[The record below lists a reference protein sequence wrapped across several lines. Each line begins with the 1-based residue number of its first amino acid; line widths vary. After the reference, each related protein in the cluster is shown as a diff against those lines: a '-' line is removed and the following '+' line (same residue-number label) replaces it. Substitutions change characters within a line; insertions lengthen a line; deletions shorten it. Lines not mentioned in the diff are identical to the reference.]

1 MLPQL
6 FYRRSFFPLRVE
18 ALHND
23 IAELAWLCKALQF
36 QSCLLRLRFY
46 KVKRLFSRQ
55 DET

>member
-1 MLPQL
+1 MLSQL
-6 FYRRSFFPLRVE
+6 FYRRSFFPLPIE

-23 IAELAWLCKALQF
+23 IAELVWLRKALQF
-36 QSCLLRLRFY
+36 RPCLLGLRFY